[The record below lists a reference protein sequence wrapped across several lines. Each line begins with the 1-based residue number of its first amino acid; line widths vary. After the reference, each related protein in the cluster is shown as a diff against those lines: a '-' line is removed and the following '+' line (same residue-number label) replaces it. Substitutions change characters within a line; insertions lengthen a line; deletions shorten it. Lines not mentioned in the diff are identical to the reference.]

1 MVVSHD
7 RYFIDRVV
15 DNVLVVDNGAAG
27 VYPGNYSDHVERVK
41 AGIAVPRAP
50 EVVAPKP
57 PSAPLPAERGE
68 GARRAGEG
76 QRAEQKKREKQLK
89 KIDEEIAAL
98 EARIASAER
107 ERERNDFLLC
117 SEEVYRDGE
126 RTRKIQAQNADLK
139 AMIELLIGKW
149 EALAKQRE
157 ELENAV
163 A

>member
-1 MVVSHD
+1 HD

-15 DNVLVVDNGAAG
+15 DNVIVVDGGAAEI
-27 VYPGNYSDHVERVK
+27 YPGNYSDHVERVK
-41 AGIAVPRAP
+41 AGLAVPQARVAADFSRP
-50 EVVAPKP
+50 EEPGRLKP
-57 PSAPLPAERGE
+57 GPT
-68 GARRAGEG
+68 
-76 QRAEQKKREKQLK
+76 QQKSEPRKKDKRLR

-126 RTRKIQAQNADLK
+126 RTKKIQAQNADLK
-139 AMIELLIGKW
+139 SMIELLYGKW
-149 EALAKQRE
+149 EALAKERE
-157 ELENAV
+157 ELEGAV